1 MFKDILV
8 LVIVALAVLLS
19 ACNETSQPAVTHS
32 PQENLGSRLDSV
44 SYAMGMNVGRVLRS
58 QGFDT
63 LNYDAMAAAIDGILN
78 NAEQQFKQEAA
89 NRMINTYVSERAPVL
104 AAQNLLQAETILDS
118 LRKLPSIV
126 EPEEGVLYRVLQ
138 QGKGEYPAH
147 QQQVQVHFISKLADG
162 AVLENTYDSG
172 TARILETGSA
182 ISGWNTILSIM
193 RQGDIFEVWLHPD
206 QAYCRSGGYGGLV
219 PANAMLYYQIELL

>member
-78 NAEQQFKQEAA
+78 NAEQPFKQEAA

-147 QQQVQVHFISKLADG
+147 QQQVQVHFISKLAD
-162 AVLENTYDSG
+162 
-172 TARILETGSA
+172 
-182 ISGWNTILSIM
+182 
-193 RQGDIFEVWLHPD
+193 
-206 QAYCRSGGYGGLV
+206 
-219 PANAMLYYQIELL
+219 